1 MPDDDTIQ
9 CLVLDNIASY
19 VDWIEL
25 DLVAND
31 YVMPLIISK
40 FQNSATSEVLSKF
53 FFPIPVNFFQSA
65 TEAVC
70 ALLQKGMPP
79 EKKVGLALTV
89 MSVLRNNGLLNVN
102 DVSSSF

>member
-1 MPDDDTIQ
+1 MREICINEIAKSWLTIANALPEDNVIQ

-40 FQNSATSEVLSKF
+40 FQNPATSEVDQF
-53 FFPIPVNFFQSA
+53 FFPNFCPILMIS
-65 TEAVC
+65 VSYC
-70 ALLQKGMPP
+70 SSLQP
-79 EKKVGLALTV
+79 T
-89 MSVLRNNGLLNVN
+89 
-102 DVSSSF
+102 